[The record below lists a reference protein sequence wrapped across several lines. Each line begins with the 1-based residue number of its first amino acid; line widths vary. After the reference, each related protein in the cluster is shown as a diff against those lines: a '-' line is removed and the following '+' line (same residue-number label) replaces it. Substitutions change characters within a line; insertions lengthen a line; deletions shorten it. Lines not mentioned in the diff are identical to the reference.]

1 MTTAR
6 KPSEPIFSDNAAAKS
21 VGQPIER
28 PQSGPAHKRTRLA
41 LVVTADDFGIG
52 VATSRGILDAHRQG
66 PVTATSV
73 MTVTQDHVKASVPLL
88 ADVPELETGLHLVF
102 TRCGHPPLV
111 VGKSSGLVDPDNQF
125 ISNGRLWMHAYS
137 GMLDRKAIFDEI
149 SAQAE
154 LFRSLLGR
162 PPAYVDSHHHAHQLP
177 VIRDAL
183 LEAMVAGVL
192 PSITR
197 ITCESMDTLIFA
209 PGRRLNRG
217 AAQFIGQGS
226 RKFFQ
231 QNRIWSNDLYF
242 GMLSEGRFNGEF
254 PWNAELEYL
263 PQNAVV
269 EWIVHPG
276 LPDETLAG
284 RDSYRAR
291 RPLELEYLIKQKGP
305 ASSPIVRSALSRKSV
320 LAREAGGA

>member
-1 MTTAR
+1 MTTAQ
-6 KPSEPIFSDNAAAKS
+6 KPSEPIFSDNAAAKA
-21 VGQPIER
+21 VGQPTER
-28 PQSGPAHKRTRLA
+28 PQNSPTRQRIRLA

-52 VATSRGILDAHRQG
+52 LATSRGIIDAHRQG

-111 VGKSSGLVDPDNQF
+111 AGKSSGLVGSDNQF
-125 ISNGRLWMHAYS
+125 VSNGRLWINAYS

-149 SAQAE
+149 SAQAQ
-154 LFRSLLGR
+154 LFRTLVGR

-183 LEAMVAGVL
+183 LDAMAAGAL
-192 PSITR
+192 PFITR
-197 ITCESMDTLIFA
+197 ITYEPMDSLIFA
-209 PGRRLNRG
+209 PGRRVSRC
-217 AAQFIGQGS
+217 AAQFIGQSS
-226 RKFFQ
+226 RKLFQ
-231 QNRIWSNDLYF
+231 QNGVWFNDLYF

-305 ASSPIVRSALSRKSV
+305 ASSPVVRSALSRKSV
-320 LAREAGGA
+320 LAREAGPA